1 MYMLVFFTILQQ
13 ITKQKGVVIC
23 C

>member
-1 MYMLVFFTILQQ
+1 MLVFFTILQQ